1 MADNPALTWRP
12 DWRPFVTAASS
23 PAGRASSRHKVLLQ
37 PAKGPSQFA
46 ADGGKY
52 PCEPIREPKHRGS
65 RRESVREQGK
75 NDEPAQSQ
83 EAGRKEEGPVEP
95 AVRVAENIHVVR
107 EGVADLRDQR
117 CPAQIT
123 PAADMRDGGRHPP
136 HDFAAVATQSRRR
149 STQRAVRRVLE
160 NFQRVTRT
168 GSDLRKLAGLRDGFG
183 FSSAPS

>member
-1 MADNPALTWRP
+1 MADNPALTWP
-12 DWRPFVTAASS
+12 SCWRPYVMADSS
-23 PAGRASSRHKVLLQ
+23 PAGRASSRDKVLLQ

-46 ADGGKY
+46 AGSGKY
-52 PCEPIREPKHRGS
+52 PCEPIRGTEHRGN

-117 CPAQIT
+117 CSEQINS
-123 PAADMRDGGRHPP
+123 RSRH
-136 HDFAAVATQSRRR
+136 ARRR
-149 STQRAVRRVLE
+149 ATPTA
-160 NFQRVTRT
+160 
-168 GSDLRKLAGLRDGFG
+168 
-183 FSSAPS
+183 

>member
-1 MADNPALTWRP
+1 MADNPSLTWRP
-12 DWRPFVTAASS
+12 DWRLFVTAASS

-83 EAGRKEEGPVEP
+83 EAGRKEEGPDEP

-107 EGVADLRDQR
+107 EGVADLRDHRAPQPITSR
-117 CPAQIT
+117 SPHARRGTT
-123 PAADMRDGGRHPP
+123 PAAG
-136 HDFAAVATQSRRR
+136 FRR
-149 STQRAVRRVLE
+149 
-160 NFQRVTRT
+160 
-168 GSDLRKLAGLRDGFG
+168 
-183 FSSAPS
+183 